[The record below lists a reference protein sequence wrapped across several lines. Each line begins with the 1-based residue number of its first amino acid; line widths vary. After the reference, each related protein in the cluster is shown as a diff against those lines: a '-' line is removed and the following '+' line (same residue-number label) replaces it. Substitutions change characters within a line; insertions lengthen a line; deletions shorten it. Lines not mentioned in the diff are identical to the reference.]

1 MTYSGAMTPDRVLWV
16 YIVLLVV
23 GGLVGW
29 LKAGSKVSLIVS
41 VLFAAALSACAMG
54 WITLPLGPDLLL
66 IVLLLLFGW
75 RLLQSKKF
83 MPSGL
88 MLALTVVALALR
100 HWRW

>member
-1 MTYSGAMTPDRVLWV
+1 M
-16 YIVLLVV
+16 LLVV

-29 LKAGSKVSLIVS
+29 LKAGSKISLVVS

-54 WITLPLGPDLLL
+54 WVRVPLGPDLLL
-66 IVLLLLFGW
+66 VILLLLFGW
-75 RLLQSKKF
+75 RLLKTKHF

-88 MLALTVVALALR
+88 MLTITVLALALR